1 MDDGPKF
8 KTVLE
13 AIRCQDAFDNLRSEF
28 MFGPT
33 PESGKAELRVGVHGR
48 FFENTLFRME
58 KLTNERVV
66 EPRLPLLN
74 ESEFEAT
81 VVGSFN
87 KKRNWS
93 PNVQVVVIFPK
104 TKGQFCLDKLVI
116 GKWEKF
122 SGATVLAVQGMLHG
136 RPNVKFGLHVHDVRE
151 TNVNALR
158 KEKCLR
164 KKIVGGQRRAP
175 QVIEMGT
182 PFQNCLQLLIWSE
195 AMNDGQHHHSGLD
208 AAKPLKRRDCGSHG
222 EGCENIDDQDHQ
234 VKNLQIGLKHFV
246 LEFPPEEWS

>member
-1 MDDGPKF
+1 MDAYGPKF

-13 AIRCQDAFDNLRSEF
+13 AIRCQDVFDNLLSEF

-48 FFENTLFRME
+48 FFENTLFGME

-93 PNVQVVVIFPK
+93 PNVQVVVLFPRASSAW
-104 TKGQFCLDKLVI
+104 TSLSLV
-116 GKWEKF
+116 
-122 SGATVLAVQGMLHG
+122 SG
-136 RPNVKFGLHVHDVRE
+136 RNF
-151 TNVNALR
+151 
-158 KEKCLR
+158 
-164 KKIVGGQRRAP
+164 
-175 QVIEMGT
+175 
-182 PFQNCLQLLIWSE
+182 
-195 AMNDGQHHHSGLD
+195 
-208 AAKPLKRRDCGSHG
+208 
-222 EGCENIDDQDHQ
+222 
-234 VKNLQIGLKHFV
+234 
-246 LEFPPEEWS
+246 LERLYSRSRV

>member
-8 KTVLE
+8 KMVLE
-13 AIRCQDAFDNLRSEF
+13 AIRCQDVFDNLRSEF

-81 VVGSFN
+81 VVSSFN

-93 PNVQVVVIFPK
+93 PNVQVVVLFPK

-122 SGATVLAVQGMLHG
+122 SGATVLAVQ
-136 RPNVKFGLHVHDVRE
+136 V
-151 TNVNALR
+151 
-158 KEKCLR
+158 
-164 KKIVGGQRRAP
+164 
-175 QVIEMGT
+175 
-182 PFQNCLQLLIWSE
+182 
-195 AMNDGQHHHSGLD
+195 
-208 AAKPLKRRDCGSHG
+208 
-222 EGCENIDDQDHQ
+222 
-234 VKNLQIGLKHFV
+234 
-246 LEFPPEEWS
+246 